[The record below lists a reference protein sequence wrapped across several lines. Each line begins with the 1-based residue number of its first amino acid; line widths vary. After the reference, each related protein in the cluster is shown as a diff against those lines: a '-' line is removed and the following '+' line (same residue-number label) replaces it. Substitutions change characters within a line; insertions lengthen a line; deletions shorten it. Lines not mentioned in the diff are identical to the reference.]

1 MENKQKYN
9 DLSTV
14 PVELFDDGVNYGMCY
29 KIQADEKTRQSI
41 VTIIDKVYELCR
53 GEIDKTSVSK
63 SYLFIPIS
71 IFLSALVGAGVYDG
85 HIMGYDV
92 LPDGSLIILTICR
105 GDAIVP
111 FRDCMLK
118 VFPEIDYIEVL
129 N

>member
-1 MENKQKYN
+1 MENKQRYN

-41 VTIIDKVYELCR
+41 VTIIDKVYELCG
-53 GEIDKTSVSK
+53 GEIDKISVSK
-63 SYLFIPIS
+63 SCLFIPIS
-71 IFLSALVGAGVYDG
+71 IFLNAIVGAGVYDC

>member
-41 VTIIDKVYELCR
+41 VTIIDKVYELCG

-63 SYLFIPIS
+63 SCLFIPIS
-71 IFLSALVGAGVYDG
+71 IFLNALVGAGVYDG

-92 LPDGSLIILTICR
+92 LPDGSIIILTICR

-111 FRDCMLK
+111 LRDCMLK

>member
-9 DLSTV
+9 DLSTI

-41 VTIIDKVYELCR
+41 VTIIDKAYELCR

-63 SYLFIPIS
+63 SCLFIPIS
-71 IFLSALVGAGVYDG
+71 IFLNALVGAGVYDG

>member
-41 VTIIDKVYELCR
+41 VTIIDKVYELCG

-63 SYLFIPIS
+63 SCLFIPIS
-71 IFLSALVGAGVYDG
+71 IFLNVLMGAGDYDG
-85 HIMGYDV
+85 HILRYDV
-92 LPDGSLIILTICR
+92 QPDGSLTILTICR
-105 GDAIVP
+105 GDAIEP

>member
-41 VTIIDKVYELCR
+41 VTIIDKVYELCG

-63 SYLFIPIS
+63 SCLFIPIS
-71 IFLSALVGAGVYDG
+71 IFLNALVGAGVYDG

-111 FRDCMLK
+111 FRDCLLK
-118 VFPEIDYIEVL
+118 AFPEIDYIEVL

>member
-41 VTIIDKVYELCR
+41 VTIIDKVYELCG

-63 SYLFIPIS
+63 SCLFIPIS
-71 IFLSALVGAGVYDG
+71 IFLNALVGTGVYNG
-85 HIMGYDV
+85 HIMGYGV

>member
-41 VTIIDKVYELCR
+41 VTIIDKVYELCG

-63 SYLFIPIS
+63 SCLFIPIS
-71 IFLSALVGAGVYDG
+71 IFLNALMGAGDYDG
-85 HIMGYDV
+85 HILGYDV
-92 LPDGSLIILTICR
+92 QPDGSLTILTICR
-105 GDAIVP
+105 GNAIVP
-111 FRDCMLK
+111 FRDCLLK
-118 VFPEIDYIEVL
+118 AFPEIDYIEVL